1 VPIRIAW
8 HRALLTFSTL
18 ALLAAILYVAWIFG
32 SRWQA
37 QRRLRQAIHDSEV
50 ESARKVVE
58 QYASGHVRILAFY
71 ASPPMLI
78 RGEHSNLC
86 FGLDS
91 AEWVRIEPGV
101 QPLKPAL
108 TRCVSVAPEATT
120 EYTLTAGGP
129 GGAKVSQTVTISVAG
144 HTD

>member
-1 VPIRIAW
+1 MAVRMPW

-18 ALLAAILYVAWIFG
+18 ALLASILYVAWIFG

-37 QRRLRQAIHDSEV
+37 QRRLRQAIQDREV
-50 ESARKVVE
+50 NAARKVVE

-71 ASPPMLI
+71 ANPPALI
-78 RGEHSNLC
+78 RGERANLC

-108 TRCVSVAPEATT
+108 TRCVSVAPKATT

-129 GGAKVSQTVTISVAG
+129 GGAKVSQTLTISVAG
-144 HTD
+144 HAD